1 MFSTAVAKA
10 IQAGRAT
17 GKYNL
22 TGRQLDAL
30 PAELWDE
37 NLPLP
42 VADPKVTQGVNWW
55 EVSAPQR
62 LEVSRNRCVC
72 ARAYVLHTVLRKVV
86 TPPQESSQA
95 GVTSDHA
102 PCG

>member
-72 ARAYVLHTVLRKVV
+72 VRICCMPLVREVV
-86 TPPQESSQA
+86 TPPQGSSQA
-95 GVTSDHA
+95 GLTSDHA